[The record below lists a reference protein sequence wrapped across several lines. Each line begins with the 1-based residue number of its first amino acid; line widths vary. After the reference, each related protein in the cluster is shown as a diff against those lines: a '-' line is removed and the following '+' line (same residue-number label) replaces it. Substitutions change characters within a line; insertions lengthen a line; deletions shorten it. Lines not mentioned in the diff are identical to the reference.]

1 VKLVVLAGIGL
12 LSACNSTP
20 VVQKDGT
27 ALVQQNYQLSNIAK
41 SSLDVTAE
49 FHQQASQLSLRTLA
63 EKLYKRN
70 PRELKKSGLSLSARL
85 TQLLSDPLP
94 TTQAQSTLLLAFQPD
109 YTDDRVY
116 AYMRGLTA
124 MINAAYNNQTEFYVI
139 DQLDPQKLY
148 NSARNIEVAAWKLN
162 TSKDANNT
170 PYLLANELDNYS
182 FEREFGKLIANQD
195 ILARIVA
202 DRTNRS
208 INWFAQTAGR
218 MVFLPF

>member
-1 VKLVVLAGIGL
+1 
-12 LSACNSTP
+12 
-20 VVQKDGT
+20 
-27 ALVQQNYQLSNIAK
+27 
-41 SSLDVTAE
+41 
-49 FHQQASQLSLRTLA
+49 LA